1 MLIGFK
7 NQYCEMAIFPEALYR
22 LNTTSIKTPMPFSQK
37 QKKILKLIW
46 KQRNPMKPM
55 NHHTRFQVILQKHRT
70 KCSMA
75 PAQKPDTIRLNQSK
89 RQTNPHSLMFWF
101 FPPKKSKTHWKKRQ
115 PLFFQ
120 QMLLGKKLETQK
132 VG

>member
-22 LNTTSIKTPMPFSQK
+22 LQPPSKHPCHSHRNR
-37 QKKILKLIW
+37 KKMLKLIW

-55 NHHTRFQVILQKHRT
+55 NHHTQFFKLYYRSIGLKS
-70 KCSMA
+70 SMA

-89 RQTNPHSLMFWF
+89 RQT
-101 FPPKKSKTHWKKRQ
+101 
-115 PLFFQ
+115 
-120 QMLLGKKLETQK
+120 
-132 VG
+132 